1 MLRSVLSVAG
11 SAIFVA
17 VLLSAPRAVS
27 AADEPIT
34 IAARFYPAPGR
45 EAEAEAEAEARLLQ
59 VVAYVR
65 KAEPGA
71 MYRLHRSSSEPTTFL
86 FYETYASQ
94 AALEQHS
101 KVTVPAFG
109 KEYGPALDGLWARP
123 PAVETFRELAR

>member
-1 MLRSVLSVAG
+1 MFRSILSVAG
-11 SAIFVA
+11 SAIFIA
-17 VLLSAPRAVS
+17 VLLSAPPAAS

-34 IAARFYPAPGR
+34 ISARFYPAPGR
-45 EAEAEAEAEARLLQ
+45 EAEAEARLLQ

-71 MYRLHRSSSEPTTFL
+71 IYRLHRSSNEPTAFL

-101 KVTVPAFG
+101 KVTLPAFG
-109 KEYGPALDGLWARP
+109 KEYGPTPEGLWARP
-123 PAVETFRELAR
+123 PAIETFRELARQ